1 MNARAIGAIIRKDLK
16 VVSQNKGV
24 VMPVIIISLVLFV
37 ILPWVVTLIP
47 VMMQS
52 IGMADDI
59 MNDVQWLIDLMPTGL
74 QQEFTGYD
82 QFQRFVIYILVYMM
96 APLFLMVPLYVS
108 TVIAA
113 DSFAGEK
120 ERKTMEALLYT
131 PTTDRELFVA
141 KLLSSWLTAVVVA
154 WVGFALYVFM
164 TNAATWSQMGCVFL
178 PNAMWLVL
186 IFWVVPAIPGWGL
199 GVMVL
204 ISARAQGFQD
214 AYQMGNIVVL
224 PVLFLAVG
232 QVSGAMSFNVAVML
246 LIGLVVWIFDGLLIW
261 LSSRSFHRGRLL
273 TT

>member
-24 VMPVIIISLVLFV
+24 VTPVIIISLVLFV
-37 ILPWVVTLIP
+37 ILPWVVALIP

-52 IGMADDI
+52 IGIADDI
-59 MNDVQWLIDLMPTGL
+59 MNDVQWLIDLMPMGL
-74 QQEFTGYD
+74 QQEFAGYD

-96 APLFLMVPLYVS
+96 APLFLMVPLYIS

-131 PTTDRELFVA
+131 PTTDQELFVA
-141 KLLSSWLTAVVVA
+141 KLLSSWLTAAAVA
-154 WVGFALYVFM
+154 LVGFLLYAVM
-164 TNAATWSQMGCVFL
+164 VNLATWSQMSRILL
-178 PNAMWLVL
+178 PNTMWLVL
-186 IFWVVPAIPGWGL
+186 IFWVVPAVPGFGL
-199 GVMVL
+199 GIMVL

-232 QVSGAMSFNVAVML
+232 QVSGAMSFSVTAMF
-246 LIGLVVWIFDGLLIW
+246 LIGLVVWLLDGLLIW

-273 TT
+273 GA